1 MQAIILLAGEG
12 TRMRPLTYTKP
23 KPLLKIA
30 DKSILQHNLEQ
41 LKQNGIVDIIL
52 VIGYLHEH
60 IKKSLENLRGFNFQF
75 LMQQEQLGT
84 GHALLQARDLIT
96 EENFMVVYGDDLY
109 HRDDIKKCLA
119 NDLCVTAKEVG
130 DPERFGI
137 FLVENGIVKNLV
149 EKPKNYISN
158 LANTGLYVLNK
169 YIFSSL
175 QNLEKTK
182 RNEFELTDSIL
193 ELANEH
199 SIKCEITNNWIP
211 IGYPWD
217 LLAANEMKVKET
229 ENLVDSGSFINK
241 NITMEGTVKIGKN
254 TRIKNGAYIEGPVII
269 GENCIIGPN
278 CYIRPN
284 SVIGNDCRIGN
295 AVEIKN
301 TLIGDTTNI
310 EHLSYVGDSIIGNN
324 CNLGGG
330 TIVANLR
337 HDNKTIRANV
347 KDEVID
353 TRRKKF
359 GVVMGD
365 YTKTGVNCSVYPGM
379 MLGPFSWT
387 SPGSII
393 KTNIAPLTLNGNKIL
408 DETKFDPNVSETVG
422 HVRRLMN
429 I

>member
-1 MQAIILLAGEG
+1 MLLAGDG
-12 TRMRPLTYTKP
+12 TRMRPLTYTDP

-30 DKSILQHNLEQ
+30 AKSILQHNLEQ
-41 LKQNGIVDIIL
+41 LKHNGIDDIIL
-52 VIGYLHEH
+52 ITGYLHEH
-60 IKKSLENLRGFNFQF
+60 IKKSLENLKGFNFQF
-75 LMQQEQLGT
+75 LIQQEQLGT
-84 GHALLQARDLIT
+84 GHALLQARDLIK

-119 NDLCVTAKEVG
+119 NGLCVTAKEVD
-130 DPERFGI
+130 DPERFGV

-149 EKPKNYISN
+149 EKPNNYISN

-169 YIFSSL
+169 DIFSSL
-175 QNLEKTK
+175 QNLKKTK

-193 ELANEH
+193 ELAKEH

-217 LLAANEMKVKET
+217 LLSANEMKIKKT
-229 ENLVDSGSFINK
+229 ENLIDAGSIVDKNVTIEGS
-241 NITMEGTVKIGKN
+241 VKIGKN

-269 GENCIIGPN
+269 GENCVIGPN

-284 SVIGNDCRIGN
+284 SVIGNGCRIGN

-310 EHLSYVGDSIIGNN
+310 EHLSYIGDSVIGNN
-324 CNLGGG
+324 CNLGAG
-330 TIVANLR
+330 TIAANLR
-337 HDNKTIRANV
+337 HDNKTIRTTV

-365 YTKTGVNCSVYPGM
+365 YTKTGVNCSIYPGM

-393 KTNIAPLTLNGNKIL
+393 KANIAPLTLNGNKIL
-408 DETKFDPNVSETVG
+408 DETKFDSSVSEK
-422 HVRRLMN
+422 VRH
-429 I
+429 